1 MSLFGGAPA
10 LAVLVA
16 SAAALADEPLR
27 PYAVDGD
34 AIESPLTGRPG
45 DPARGER
52 LVANR
57 QASLCLLCHQ
67 GPFPE
72 PHAQGTLAPD
82 LSGAGGRLSAGQIR
96 LRIVDMRRLNP
107 STIMPSYYR
116 TDGFERVARSWRGKP
131 VLTAEEI
138 EDIVA
143 FLVTL
148 KE

>member
-1 MSLFGGAPA
+1 MVPVFMSL
-10 LAVLVA
+10 L
-16 SAAALADEPLR
+16 
-27 PYAVDGD
+27 PYAVEGD
-34 AIESPLTGRPG
+34 AIPLPLTGERG
-45 DPARGER
+45 DAMRGES
-52 LVANR
+52 LVMNR

-82 LSGAGGRLSAGQIR
+82 LRGVGMRLSEGQIR
-96 LRIVDMRRLNP
+96 LRIVDMQRLNP

-116 TDGFERVARSWRGKP
+116 IADHARTGEAWRGKP
-131 VLTAEEI
+131 VLEVQAI

-143 FLVTL
+143 YLVTL